1 MKIVCNQKLLANSIN
16 IVQKAVSNKTTL
28 PILKGILIEA
38 RDNTLKL
45 IGNNLEIGIEH
56 VIDEDVTIINEGSI
70 VIPAR
75 LFGEI
80 IRKLPDEDVEIEV
93 HDNNEIIIS
102 CLNSKFNLLG
112 YDAGEF
118 TELPVL
124 VESNSYTV
132 NQDLIHNMIRQTI
145 FATSVDESRLVLTG
159 ALLEIKDNSISMV
172 AIDGYRLALR
182 KAYINSNTHNKAVI
196 PSKTLNELN
205 KILSMEAEGDIVI
218 SFTEKHILFKMN
230 KVKIVSRLLDGEF
243 INYQQIIPKNS
254 KTVVK
259 VKTRAL
265 YEAIERAS
273 LLAKEGKNN
282 MVKFSIEDEYM
293 TIDSNVEIGSVTEK
307 VSIELEGD
315 DLEIGFNSK
324 YLLDALKIIDSEEV
338 DIDLSTSVSPCII
351 KPSDNTNY
359 IYLVLP
365 VRLAK

>member
-1 MKIVCNQKLLANSIN
+1 M
-16 IVQKAVSNKTTL
+16 
-28 PILKGILIEA
+28 
-38 RDNTLKL
+38 D
-45 IGNNLEIGIEH
+45 IGIEH
-56 VIDEDVTIINEGSI
+56 IITTDVTIIDEGSI
-70 VIPAR
+70 VIPSR

-80 IRKLPDEDVEIEV
+80 IRKLPDGDVQIDVAE
-93 HDNNEIIIS
+93 NNEIVIS

-112 YDAGEF
+112 YDASEF

-124 VESNSYTV
+124 EESNSYTI

-145 FATSVDESRLVLTG
+145 FATSIDESRLVLTG
-159 ALLEIKDNSISMV
+159 ALLEIKDNNISMV
-172 AIDGYRLALR
+172 AIDGYRLAVR
-182 KAYINSNTHNKAVI
+182 KAFINSNVENKAVI

-205 KILSMEAEGDIVI
+205 KILSMESEGDLII
-218 SFTEKHILFKMN
+218 SFTEKHILFTMN
-230 KVKIVSRLLDGEF
+230 SIKIVSRLLDGEF
-243 INYQQIIPKNS
+243 INYQQIIPKSNKS
-254 KTVVK
+254 TVK
-259 VKTRAL
+259 VKTREL
-265 YEAIERAS
+265 FDAIERAS

-282 MVKFSIEDEYM
+282 MVKFTIEDDIM

-307 VSIELEGD
+307 VNIELEGD

-338 DIDLSTSVSPCII
+338 NMELSTSVSPCVI

>member
-1 MKIVCNQKLLANSIN
+1 MKIVCNQKLLSNSIN

-38 RDNTLKL
+38 KDNTLKL
-45 IGNNLEIGIEH
+45 TGNNLDIGIEH
-56 VIDEDVTIINEGSI
+56 VIDEDVTIVREGSI
-70 VIPAR
+70 VIPSR

-80 IRKLPDEDVEIEV
+80 VRKLPDEDVEIDV
-93 HDNNEIIIS
+93 SPNNEIVLS
-102 CLNSKFNLLG
+102 CLNSKFNLIG
-112 YDAGEF
+112 YDASEF

-124 VESNSYTV
+124 EESNSYSI

-182 KAYINSNTHNKAVI
+182 KAYINSDVSNKAVI
-196 PSKTLNELN
+196 PSKTLNDLS
-205 KILSMEAEGDIVI
+205 KILSMEADGDILI
-218 SFTEKHILFKMN
+218 AFTEKHILFKIN
-230 KVKIVSRLLDGEF
+230 NIKIVSRLLDGEF
-243 INYQQIIPKNS
+243 INYQQIIPKTS
-254 KTVVK
+254 KSIVK

-265 YEAIERAS
+265 YDAIERAS

-282 MVKFSIEDEYM
+282 MIKFSIEDEYM
-293 TIDSNVEIGSVTEK
+293 TIDSNVEIGSATEK
-307 VSIELEGD
+307 VSIELEGE

-338 DIDLSTSVSPCII
+338 DMELSTAVSPCII